1 MKQSDGHF
9 DEMYL
14 LLYRHCL
21 LVEVVSNRWP
31 SVRMI
36 LLAEQSDL
44 IGLDRATLAQVI
56 LCTQTLGEDP
66 ARIRKNGRLE
76 VTRLMVLRPAQGSF

>member
-21 LVEVVSNRWP
+21 LVDRCFES
-31 SVRMI
+31 
-36 LLAEQSDL
+36 LALSPDDLACGSDCSTS
-44 IGLDRATLAQVI
+44 TLATRPTI
-56 LCTQTLGEDP
+56 TTL
-66 ARIRKNGRLE
+66 
-76 VTRLMVLRPAQGSF
+76 